1 MATTTKK
8 YQIFQKTSEED
19 LLLIHPETDAGAVK
33 LEADGLN
40 ADNVKDALVEIN
52 ENIASIT
59 GGGVVTGVKGEAEE
73 TYRLGQVNITR
84 ENIGLGNVDNTSD
97 ADKPVSTA
105 TRQAL
110 DAKQDKLTFDST
122 PTAES
127 ANPVTSGGV
136 KSAIDSAKA
145 EVEGEIPDVSEF
157 ITRAVN
163 DLVNYYTKTEIDGK
177 VDTLEGMISSIP
189 KFSILAVDEL
199 PESEIS
205 STTIYLLKTSETE
218 SGNLYTEYIYVEG
231 EWEELGTQKLDLT
244 GYVTTE
250 ALNTA
255 IADFLTEDDVNG
267 LITTALAAYT
277 KTEDLSAIA
286 KSGNLSD
293 AIQDTTH
300 RVVTDAEKATWNT
313 KQNALTFDE
322 TPTNGSANPVK
333 SGGIYTAIQ
342 TVQGDVND
350 IVDGTTPVAKATAAD
365 TAVKATA
372 AGKLNTAR
380 TIGLQG
386 DATGSANFDGSANA
400 SINVSLSNTGV
411 AAGSYSAVNVDTK
424 GRVVA
429 GAQLWEV
436 VPTGSSTP
444 SENLAIGGFA
454 FIEIPEA

>member
-33 LEADGLN
+33 LEAEGFN

-52 ENIASIT
+52 DNITSIT

-73 TYRLGQVNITR
+73 AYRLGQVNITR

-105 TRQAL
+105 TQQAL

-136 KSAIDSAKA
+136 KSAIDSAKT

-163 DLVNYYTKTEIDGK
+163 DLVNYYTKTEIDSK

-189 KFSILAVDEL
+189 KFSILPVDAL

-218 SGNLYTEYIYVEG
+218 SGNLYTEYIYVGE

-244 GYVTTE
+244 GYVTTN

-255 IADFLTEDDVNG
+255 IADFLTGDDVNS

-293 AIQDTTH
+293 ATQDTTH
-300 RVVTDAEKATWNT
+300 RVVTDEEKAAWNA

-350 IVDGTTPVAKATAAD
+350 IVDGITPVAKATAAD
-365 TAVKATA
+365 TAVNATA

-386 DATGSANFDGSANA
+386 DATGSANFDGSANT

-436 VPTGSSTP
+436 VPTGSTAPST
-444 SENLAIGGFA
+444 NLAIGGFA
-454 FIEIPEA
+454 FIEITEE